1 MKIKLSKSQWE
12 NMGKEAGWI
21 KKAQTAI
28 PISQTGPNANIA
40 DVYQQHKNQN
50 NPNVQQPQAQQSQQ
64 PQQGQGQPN
73 ASGWTFN
80 RLMQDPHFKQTFQT
94 LKNQKANEK
103 KILQYWQSMGI
114 QYKSIPEILEV
125 IGTDTI

>member
-1 MKIKLSKSQWE
+1 MKIKLSRSQWE
-12 NMGKEAGWI
+12 KMGKEAGWI

-50 NPNVQQPQAQQSQQ
+50 NPSVQRPQ
-64 PQQGQGQPN
+64 PQQTQPN

-80 RLMQDPHFKQTFQT
+80 RLMQDPNFKQTFQT

>member
-1 MKIKLSKSQWE
+1 MKIKKIKLSKSQWE
-12 NMGKEAGWI
+12 KIGNESGWR
-21 KKAQTAI
+21 KSAQNVA
-28 PISQTGPNANIA
+28 PAPAP
-40 DVYQQHKNQN
+40 QQAA
-50 NPNVQQPQAQQSQQ
+50 VQ
-64 PQQGQGQPN
+64 PQQAPAAQPAQGQKQPN

-80 RLMQDPHFKQTFQT
+80 KLMQDANFKQTFQT

-125 IGTDTI
+125 IGSDTI